1 MPVKA
6 AVLRTLGKPPRFE
19 EFPDP
24 KPSQGEVIVRVK
36 AASLAASGK
45 LSINTEQAPLAD
57 VETAWQRQDLPGRR
71 LVVIP

>member
-24 KPSQGEVIVRVK
+24 KPSQGEVIVTSK
-36 AASLAASGK
+36 
-45 LSINTEQAPLAD
+45 P
-57 VETAWQRQDLPGRR
+57 RR
-71 LVVIP
+71 